1 MIARRQLV
9 GGLAL
14 LGPILAFGIGGRAVA
29 RTLQN
34 PDDPLQQAL
43 AKMWVLVQ
51 SLPAIKVAAN
61 GPDRSGD
68 VCYMFTNR
76 NCVVCQGVDR
86 LYPPGFR
93 HLDMRYIV
101 YPWPGE
107 DRRVLNYL
115 YRPETSAAD
124 YEQYMAGKL
133 TARADSN
140 DPAQADRI
148 LAATAQ
154 IADTLIEGGGFG
166 TPFFLYGAPGT
177 APDSIVLSAGDIH
190 SVQALLDRG
199 V

>member
-14 LGPILAFGIGGRAVA
+14 LGPMLAFGIGGRAVA
-29 RTLQN
+29 RTLQE

-43 AKMWVLVQ
+43 AKMWVLIQ
-51 SLPAIKVAAN
+51 SLPAIKVAAS

-93 HLDMRYIV
+93 HLDMRYII

-133 TARADSN
+133 TARAESD
-140 DPAQADRI
+140 DPAQADRV

-154 IADTLIEGGGFG
+154 IADTLIEGGAFG
-166 TPFFLYGAPGT
+166 TPFFLYGAPG
-177 APDSIVLSAGDIH
+177 ARPDSIVLSAGDIH
-190 SVQALLDRG
+190 SVQVLLERG